1 MSNSERFSRN
11 EPIPAAPSPEEDRA
25 RMRRALELAAEAA
38 KRDEVPVGAVITDR
52 DGTVIGEGFNLCES
66 EMRVTKHAE
75 LTALDCACARLGG
88 WRLDGCTLYVTL
100 EPCPMCAGALIASR
114 VSRIVFGAKDSRAG
128 ALGTVLDLNAYPLF
142 SKPSVTSG
150 VLADECAALLS
161 DFFRRKR
168 K

>member
-1 MSNSERFSRN
+1 MSNICRKSDGTAPALPSRD
-11 EPIPAAPSPEEDRA
+11 EDLVY
-25 RMRRALELAAEAA
+25 MRRALELAASAA
-38 KRDEVPVGAVITDR
+38 ELGEVPVGAVITDR

-66 EMRVTKHAE
+66 EKRVTKHAE
-75 LTALDCACARLGG
+75 LTALDRACEKRGG

-100 EPCPMCAGALIASR
+100 EPCPMCAGALVASR

-142 SKPSVTSG
+142 SKPEITSG
-150 VLADECAALLS
+150 VLADECSALLS
-161 DFFRRKR
+161 DFFRQKR